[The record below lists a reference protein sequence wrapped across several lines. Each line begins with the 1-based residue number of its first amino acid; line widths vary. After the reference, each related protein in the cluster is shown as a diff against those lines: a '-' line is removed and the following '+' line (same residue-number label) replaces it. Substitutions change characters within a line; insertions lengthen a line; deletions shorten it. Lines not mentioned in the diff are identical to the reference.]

1 MARAYS
7 DDLRCKFL
15 AAYERGD
22 GSLRELSV
30 RFGVSLPYAKKIRQQ
45 LLRSGKMEREP
56 QPRYGPVSRVTA
68 VAEAWLQDQ
77 VRATPDATLAE
88 LRQRLWDQRQI
99 AISRSHLARVLHRMQ
114 LRLKKSRSTPPSK
127 TPKKGAASARRGG
140 TR

>member
-1 MARAYS
+1 MGRAYS

-22 GSLRELSV
+22 GTLRELSE
-30 RFGVSLPYAKKIRQQ
+30 RFGVSLPYAKKIHQQ
-45 LLRSGKMEREP
+45 FLRTGKMEREP
-56 QPRYGPVSRVTA
+56 QQRHGPASRVTPS
-68 VAEAWLQDQ
+68 AETWLRKQ

-88 LRQRLWDQRQI
+88 LRQALWDELQI
-99 AISRSHLARVLHRMQ
+99 AISRSHLARQLQRMQ

-127 TPKKGAASARRGG
+127 TPKKAAANGRRGG